1 MMNFILGTDWWT
13 DCDDAVAIRILM
25 RAHLRGDICV
35 RVIAVNACMPV
46 SISSLDA
53 FLRSEGVSDMPLGL
67 DSDATDFG
75 GRPPYQQRLSTLYPD
90 LRRNEDAENAV
101 RLYRRLI
108 AECDGDLDIIEIGYP
123 QVLAAVLSSESDD
136 ISPLSGVDLVREKV
150 RRLWVMAG
158 KWNENPGRENNFTR
172 GPRSRLGG
180 SQLCA
185 LCPVPIT
192 FLGWEAG
199 RTVISGG
206 ELSSDDVLRAV
217 LRDHGSEK
225 GRYSWDPMLVQL
237 AITGDEK
244 RAGYSVVRGYAE
256 VDAETG
262 ENSFREAP
270 DGPHGYVVKNMP
282 DEWYVK
288 QINDAI

>member
-1 MMNFILGTDWWT
+1 MTSFILGTDWWT

-25 RAHLRGDICV
+25 RAHLRGEVCV
-35 RVIAVNACMPV
+35 RGIAVNACMPV
-46 SISSLDA
+46 SIPSLDA
-53 FLRSEGVSDMPLGL
+53 FLRTEGVSDMPLGL
-67 DSDATDFG
+67 DAEAVDYS
-75 GRPPYQQRLSTLYPD
+75 GRPPYQKRLSELYPD
-90 LRRNEDAENAV
+90 LRRNEDAEDAV

-108 AECDGDLDIIEIGYP
+108 SECDGDLEIIEIGYP
-123 QVLAAVLSSESDD
+123 QVLAALLQSEGDD
-136 ISPLSGVDLVREKV
+136 ISPLRGRDLVREKV

-180 SQLCA
+180 KLLCE

-192 FLGWEAG
+192 FLGWEVG
-199 RTVISGG
+199 RTVVSGG
-206 ELSSDDVLRAV
+206 ELSSGDVLHTV
-217 LRDHGSEK
+217 LCDHGSAN

-237 AITGDEK
+237 AIVGDEK
-244 RAGYSVVRGYAE
+244 RAGYSVVRGYAQ

-262 ENSFREAP
+262 ENIFCEDA
-270 DGPHGYVVKNMP
+270 DGPHCYVVKDML